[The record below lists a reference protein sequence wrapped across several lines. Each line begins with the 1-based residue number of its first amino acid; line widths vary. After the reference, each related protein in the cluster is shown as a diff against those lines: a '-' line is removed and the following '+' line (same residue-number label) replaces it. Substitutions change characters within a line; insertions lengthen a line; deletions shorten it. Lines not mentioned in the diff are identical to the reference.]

1 MRTTRNRGARLGVL
15 AAVATLVLSACGGG
29 SIDDET
35 KANEDAAGDAGDRK
49 STRLNSSHQI

>member
-1 MRTTRNRGARLGVL
+1 MRTTRSWGARLGVL

-35 KANEDAAGDAGDRK
+35 EANEDAGGRG
-49 STRLNSSHQI
+49 RR